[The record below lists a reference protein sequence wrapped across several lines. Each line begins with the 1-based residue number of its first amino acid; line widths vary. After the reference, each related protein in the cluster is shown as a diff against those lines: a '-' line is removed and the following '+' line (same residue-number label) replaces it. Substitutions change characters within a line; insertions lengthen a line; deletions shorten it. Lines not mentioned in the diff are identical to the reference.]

1 MLESNKNIAQGPL
14 LAPEQNTNNLD
25 SSKNVRQKSEV
36 RVSANTANKETPILG
51 VNLILVRMKSME
63 KIDNSSILS
72 VLI

>member
-1 MLESNKNIAQGPL
+1 MLESNKHIAQGPL

-51 VNLILVRMKSME
+51 VNLILVRMKSMG
-63 KIDNSSILS
+63 KIDNSSILL